1 MGLDQLISISYY
13 GRKVTFCSGSM
24 SFSGSDS
31 FDATIVSDYGV
42 QVPSYVPSISFIADL
57 HFKIIAKNSCR
68 NFWRVNKPY
77 WLGDTTTGD

>member
-42 QVPSYVPSISFIADL
+42 QVPSYVPSMWPF
-57 HFKIIAKNSCR
+57 
-68 NFWRVNKPY
+68 VPG
-77 WLGDTTTGD
+77 LGFEIMTNNLYGNL